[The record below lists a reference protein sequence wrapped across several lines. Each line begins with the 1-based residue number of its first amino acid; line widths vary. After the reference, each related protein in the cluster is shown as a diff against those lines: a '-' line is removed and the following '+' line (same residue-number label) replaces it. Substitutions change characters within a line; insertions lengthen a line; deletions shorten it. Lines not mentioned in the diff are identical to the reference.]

1 MSSRKKVD
9 SRLRGNDRCGMILDG
24 EARNLSLPFT
34 VGYARNF
41 ALEPKEF
48 RDRSFSPSGGRT
60 LQSDKLT
67 DSSLGFRTGRPGA
80 PRGSE
85 AMHNSRLAVQN

>member
-34 VGYARNF
+34 VGYTRNL
-41 ALEPKEF
+41 AVEPNEF
-48 RDRSFSPSGGRT
+48 RDRSFSSNGGKTSRG
-60 LQSDKLT
+60 DKLT
-67 DSSLGFRTGRPGA
+67 ES
-80 PRGSE
+80 
-85 AMHNSRLAVQN
+85 